1 MRRRKRPGSGKDVS
15 AGVPRLHGLS
25 ENRMSAQQPTPLT
38 DEQVRRFLADGF
50 VVLDSDLPADFHA
63 AVADELRYCMKHESP
78 WPGDNVLPRVPQ
90 LGQLLESPV
99 LRGALSSLLG
109 PAFAWTPHRTPH
121 NSEPLPEAPDKFDP
135 FENNPRMGKG
145 SVSGSGWHQDG
156 HSRAGRARWH
166 RPRAINVFYFA
177 HDVPLAMGPT
187 RLLAGSHLYANLHG
201 VEAGQV
207 FMREMPAG
215 TIVIAHFDLAH
226 AGAPNRT
233 DRSRYMLKFVALRQ
247 RNPHGVVQAAQDAG
261 WHTPA
266 GLLNPHT
273 VPQAWEHSW
282 RWLHGLPAAQPKAN
296 ATPAQVADALAALRT
311 AHQGRRLA
319 ALYDLAN
326 MGEAAVPSLVD
337 ALLATAGKSRHISP
351 PANDMRFYGAS
362 SDPLAR
368 WFSHRQCVPE
378 DYAVALGLIGAPAF
392 APLLGLLSHE
402 DAWIRLNAAYALGE
416 LGDSVSANDA
426 DRLGEL
432 LDDPS
437 DAVVRTTLD
446 ALCCLGDFGLPS
458 VQRIR
463 RLLVENTPGWQ
474 APAIGK
480 HWSIQDQVRYA
491 ACWAL
496 TANASQDEPA
506 PELES
511 ALVAA
516 LADRTGYVP
525 AVACEGIERL
535 GTPSALTAAVRHLRT
550 RAWDTV
556 HHRFSRAAGTAA
568 DKANRAKAA

>member
-1 MRRRKRPGSGKDVS
+1 MT
-15 AGVPRLHGLS
+15 
-25 ENRMSAQQPTPLT
+25 AQQPVLLA
-38 DEQVRRFLADGF
+38 DDQVRRFVADGF
-50 VVLDSDLPADFHA
+50 LVLDSALPADFHA
-63 AVADELRYCMKHESP
+63 AVADELHYCMKHEAP
-78 WPGDNVLPRVPQ
+78 WPGDNVLPRIPQ

-109 PAFAWTPHRTPH
+109 AEFAWTPHRTPH
-121 NSEPLPEAPDKFDP
+121 NSEPLQEAGGEFDP

-207 FMREMPAG
+207 FMRDISAG
-215 TIVIAHFDLAH
+215 TVVVAHFDIAH

-233 DRSRYMLKFVALRQ
+233 ARSRYMLKFVALRQ
-247 RNPHGVVQAAQDAG
+247 RNPRGAAWAAEDAD
-261 WHTPA
+261 WHTPP
-266 GLLNPHT
+266 GLLNAHT

-282 RWLHGLPAAQPKAN
+282 RWLHGLPARKPRAN
-296 ATPAQVADALAALRT
+296 VPPAQVAEALAALRT
-311 AHQGRRLA
+311 AHQGQRLA

-326 MGEAAVPSLVD
+326 MGEAAVPGLVD
-337 ALLATAGKSRHISP
+337 ALLATAGKDRHVSP
-351 PANDMRFYGAS
+351 AADDMRFYGVS
-362 SDPLAR
+362 TDPQAR

-378 DYAVALGLIGAPAF
+378 DYAVALGLIGAAAF
-392 APLLGLLSHE
+392 EPLLALLSHD
-402 DAWIRLNAAYALGE
+402 DAWIRLNAAYAFGE
-416 LGDSVSANDA
+416 LGDGVSANHA
-426 DRLGEL
+426 DRLAEL
-432 LDDPS
+432 LDDPA
-437 DAVVRTTLD
+437 DAVVRATLD
-446 ALCCLGDFGLPS
+446 ALCCLGQFGLPT
-458 VQRIR
+458 VQRIL
-463 RLLVENTPGWQ
+463 RLLVEERPGWEV
-474 APAIGK
+474 PAMGE

-496 TANASQDEPA
+496 TANASQEKPA
-506 PELES
+506 PGLES

-535 GTPSALTAAVRHLRT
+535 GAPSALAAAVRHLRT

-556 HHRFSRAAGTAA
+556 HHRFSRARTAVG
-568 DKANRAKAA
+568 AKR